1 MSTHKLI
8 YTGENTH
15 TCAQCNK
22 SFTQTGKLRETIFI
36 DSGEKPHSWTIEC
49 KKSFSKAGTLG
60 RHLLMHT
67 GEKPHPCSECEKSLV
82 EMEFWR
88 TICSPTVE
96 RSRTDAHSVKRQTKK
111 VVIWELISS
120 FILVRSRFN
129 CQIQFK
135 NIDYGINRGRDE
147 MKNCWFFCLC
157 MWLMHIKIFTC
168 AAMRM
173 DAHICASSAWTAWIR
188 NWMANPK
195 KYRAS
200 KKGKMTI
207 TSINLLLYAPL
218 LSLWTFFKGHTVSKL
233 FTSV

>member
-1 MSTHKLI
+1 MLTH
-8 YTGENTH
+8 
-15 TCAQCNK
+15 
-22 SFTQTGKLRETIFI
+22 
-36 DSGEKPHSWTIEC
+36 SGEKSHRCIADYPAMSFIFVYWQIKIRNTNQLSW
-49 KKSFSKAGTLG
+49 GYQL
-60 RHLLMHT
+60 
-67 GEKPHPCSECEKSLV
+67 
-82 EMEFWR
+82 
-88 TICSPTVE
+88 
-96 RSRTDAHSVKRQTKK
+96 TDAQSVKSQTKK
-111 VVIWELISS
+111 VVIWELLSS